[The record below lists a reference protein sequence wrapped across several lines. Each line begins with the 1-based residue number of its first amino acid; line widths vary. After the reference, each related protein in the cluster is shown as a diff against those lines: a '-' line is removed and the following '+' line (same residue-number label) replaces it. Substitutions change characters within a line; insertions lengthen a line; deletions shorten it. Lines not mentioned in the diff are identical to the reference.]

1 MYSRPSRL
9 SIPPQ
14 LGILGGSPNPRKLSE
29 ASPIKS
35 LRHQVHFPSQESGET
50 ADQDRDEHIE
60 RCRGQSNG

>member
-1 MYSRPSRL
+1 M
-9 SIPPQ
+9 I
-14 LGILGGSPNPRKLSE
+14 GEI
-29 ASPIKS
+29 IKS